1 MVRTGDYSAYY
12 EDWGGEPATESVWFD
27 TSGFDG
33 LADTEEGADFVPPVV
48 ETIFFDDENWPGEG
62 VVYADLTEGMSE
74 EELAEYEASGGA
86 SSGASGTAAA
96 GGTAGLAN
104 GAPGIDTNAKFPDG
118 LPVPPGTVGN
128 PISTGDAFMVTAT
141 GVSEEQ
147 AKAYMEQ
154 CKAAGF
160 NKNAE
165 TEDMSAYGLGL
176 IFSAEDAAGRY
187 LTVMLSGGTLQVAL
201 E

>member
-1 MVRTGDYSAYY
+1 
-12 EDWGGEPATESVWFD
+12 
-27 TSGFDG
+27 
-33 LADTEEGADFVPPVV
+33 
-48 ETIFFDDENWPGEG
+48 
-62 VVYADLTEGMSE
+62 
-74 EELAEYEASGGA
+74 
-86 SSGASGTAAA
+86 
-96 GGTAGLAN
+96 
-104 GAPGIDTNAKFPDG
+104 
-118 LPVPPGTVGN
+118 
-128 PISTGDAFMVTAT
+128 
-141 GVSEEQ
+141 
-147 AKAYMEQ
+147 MEQ